1 MADCRLLH
9 SVLGA
14 AAAVA
19 AVHICTILTVQ
30 SYTLYLTSLD

>member
-19 AVHICTILTVQ
+19 AVHLHHSYSTILYTV
-30 SYTLYLTSLD
+30 SYLS